1 MNKNE
6 LSYEEALNKL
16 EALLEQL
23 EDQDL
28 RLDESVEK
36 FKDAMELYSYCRSIL
51 TKAEGEVKMI
61 LEKDG
66 RIQETDFADLA
77 VEAVDENF

>member
-6 LSYEEALNKL
+6 LNYEEALNKL

-23 EDQDL
+23 EDEGL

-77 VEAVDENF
+77 VEAVDESF